1 MGRNPRFDEPGR
13 WHHVMNRGIARRTL
27 FETRDDIRFFRSRL
41 ARAVRRG
48 QLEVHA
54 FCVMST
60 HFHLLVRSPRGELS
74 SALQAIQNEYV
85 RRFNR
90 RRRRDGSLVRGRFR
104 SKPVDSLRYRRALVR
119 YIDDNPVSAGLAR
132 SACLYPHGSAR
143 HYATPAGPPWL
154 ARDWV
159 EQCVREALQR
169 ADYPPHAYPDVF
181 GAPLAPSLRRLIER
195 RLDAGPSREDPLDE
209 LFEAAAPRVHAWMRR
224 KAELADGT
232 RPGIPLVDPE
242 SVEEVLTAEAAI
254 DGPWQVKLARK
265 SADAWALARV
275 ALLRDLC
282 GTTFEE
288 AARRSARSIQ
298 GAWSLHRQ
306 HCQLVLGDDGYAA
319 RVADLAGKVLAACHG
334 LSTDANR

>member
-27 FETRDDIRFFRSRL
+27 FETRDDVRFFLSRL
-41 ARAVRRG
+41 ARTVRRG

-90 RRRRDGSLVRGRFR
+90 QRRRDGSLVRGRFR
-104 SKPVDSLRYRRALVR
+104 SKPVDSLRYRRTLVR
-119 YIDDNPVSAGLAR
+119 YIDENPVSAGLV
-132 SACLYPHGSAR
+132 SSTFLYPHGSAR
-143 HYATPAGPPWL
+143 HYLSPAGPPWL

-159 EQCVREALQR
+159 ERCVREALQQ
-169 ADYPPHAYPDVF
+169 ADYSPLSYPDVF
-181 GAPLAPSLRRLIER
+181 GAPLPPGLRRLIER
-195 RLDAGPSREDPLDE
+195 RLDAGPSREDPLDG
-209 LFEAAAPRVHAWMRR
+209 LLEAAAPRVRAWMRR

-232 RPGIPLVDPE
+232 KPGIPLVDPE
-242 SVEEVLTAEAAI
+242 SVEEVLTGEASIA
-254 DGPWQVKLARK
+254 GPWQVKLARK
-265 SADAWALARV
+265 SADAWVLAKV
-275 ALLRDLC
+275 ALLRELC

-288 AARRSARSIQ
+288 AARRSDRSIQ
-298 GAWSLHRQ
+298 GAWSLYRRHRE
-306 HCQLVLGDDGYAA
+306 LVICDEEYST
-319 RVADLAGKVLAACHG
+319 RVADLAGKVLVACHG
-334 LSTDANR
+334 SLSGANG